1 MDRAAPRRMRL
12 PILAKLLVTFTLPTM
27 ALFSLFAAVAHE
39 VARRDLEA
47 ELGIRLSALAQTA
60 ALEIRG
66 KYLTELGPGGEEDR
80 AYLRAR
86 RVLESVREA
95 TGVARLYVFDRG
107 FASRVD
113 TADTPIGATHFQAEL
128 HRHELGRVFER
139 GEAVSSVLFEG
150 TDGKLYK
157 AGYAPVR
164 ASESEDEIVLALGVD
179 APAAYFERLADLR
192 RSLMGYGALLALV
205 VIAIAVVVA
214 ALITRPVRRLAA
226 AAERIGKGDLGTPI
240 ARTSHDELGFLAD
253 TMEDMR
259 REIAART
266 EKMQLMLSGIAHEVR
281 NPLGGI
287 KLFTGILRDEIEPG
301 DERRRHVDRIEREL
315 GYLETVVSEFLDY
328 ARRPAPELAE
338 VDLGALLGDV
348 IELVRPEAER
358 AGVAL
363 VMEVINTRDAREARD
378 AGDAREARDAR
389 DMPGAPG
396 ERDAQPV
403 RCRADAGQVRRAAL
417 NLVRNAV
424 QASIGVGGVD
434 GPEVRVTVQPAGGQ
448 AVLAVHNRGAEIP
461 AEVRARMFE
470 PFFTTREKGTG
481 LGLAFVREIV
491 DDHGGALSVRCES
504 GTTVF
509 EVRLPAA

>member
-1 MDRAAPRRMRL
+1 L

-27 ALFSLFAAVAHE
+27 ALFSLFAVVAHE

-47 ELGIRLSALAQTA
+47 ELGTRLSALAQTA

-66 KYLTELGPGGEEDR
+66 KYLVELGPGGEQDR

-86 RVLESVREA
+86 RVLDSVREA

-107 FASRVD
+107 FTSRVD

-139 GEAVSSVLFEG
+139 GEPVSSVLFEG

-164 ASESEDEIVLALGVD
+164 ASETEGAIVLALGVD

-192 RSLMGYGALLALV
+192 RSLLGYGALLALV

-214 ALITRPVRRLAA
+214 ALITRPLRRLAA
-226 AAERIGKGDLGTPI
+226 AAERIGKGDLDTAI

-259 REIAART
+259 REIAARS

-281 NPLGGI
+281 NPLAGI

-301 DERRRHVDRIEREL
+301 DDRRRHVDRIEREL
-315 GYLETVVSEFLDY
+315 GYLETVVTEFLDY

-338 VDLGALLGDV
+338 VELGALLGDV
-348 IELVRPEAER
+348 IELVRPDAAR
-358 AGVAL
+358 ANVPLGLDVLDGA
-363 VMEVINTRDAREARD
+363 
-378 AGDAREARDAR
+378 
-389 DMPGAPG
+389 GAPAG
-396 ERDAQPV
+396 QPV
-403 RCRADAGQVRRAAL
+403 RCRGDAGQVRRVAL

-424 QASIGVGGVD
+424 QASAGVD
-434 GPEVRVTVQPAGGQ
+434 GPAVRVTVQRAGDQ

-491 DDHGGALSVRCES
+491 DDHGGALSVRCEA

>member
-1 MDRAAPRRMRL
+1 MRL

-27 ALFSLFAAVAHE
+27 ALFSLFAVVAHE

-66 KYLTELGPGGEEDR
+66 KYLVELGPGSEEDR

-86 RVLESVREA
+86 RVLANMREA

-128 HRHELGRVFER
+128 HRHELGRVFDH

-164 ASESEDEIVLALGVD
+164 ASETEDEIVLALGVD

-214 ALITRPVRRLAA
+214 ALITRPVRHLAA
-226 AAERIGKGDLGTPI
+226 AAERIGKGDLDTAI

-259 REIAART
+259 REIAARS

-301 DERRRHVDRIEREL
+301 DDRRRHVDRIEREL
-315 GYLETVVSEFLDY
+315 GYLETVVNEFLDY

-348 IELVRPEAER
+348 IELVRPEADR
-358 AGVAL
+358 ADVPLVLEVA
-363 VMEVINTRDAREARD
+363 ARED
-378 AGDAREARDAR
+378 G
-389 DMPGAPG
+389 
-396 ERDAQPV
+396 QPV

-424 QASIGVGGVD
+424 QASAGVD
-434 GPEVRVTVQPAGGQ
+434 GPEVRVSVQQAGAE
-448 AVLAVHNRGAEIP
+448 AVLAVQNRGAGIP
-461 AEVRARMFE
+461 EDVRARMFE

-481 LGLAFVREIV
+481 LGLAFVREII
-491 DDHGGALSVRCES
+491 DDHGGAISARSEA
-504 GTTVF
+504 GATVF

>member
-1 MDRAAPRRMRL
+1 M

-27 ALFSLFAAVAHE
+27 ALFSLFAVVAHE

-66 KYLTELGPGGEEDR
+66 KYLVELGPGSEEDR

-113 TADTPIGATHFQAEL
+113 TADTPIGATHFQAGL

-164 ASESEDEIVLALGVD
+164 ASETEDEIVLALGVD

-192 RSLMGYGALLALV
+192 RSLLGYGALLALV

-214 ALITRPVRRLAA
+214 ALITRPLRRLAG
-226 AAERIGKGDLGTPI
+226 AAERIGKGDLGTEI
-240 ARTSHDELGFLAD
+240 TRTSHDELGFLAD
-253 TMEDMR
+253 TMENMR
-259 REIAART
+259 REIAARS

-287 KLFTGILRDEIEPG
+287 KLFTGILRDELEAG

-328 ARRPAPELAE
+328 ARRPAPELSE
-338 VDLGALLGDV
+338 VDLGALASDV
-348 IELVRPEAER
+348 IELVRADAER
-358 AGVAL
+358 AGVPVSL
-363 VMEVINTRDAREARD
+363 EVIDGA
-378 AGDAREARDAR
+378 
-389 DMPGAPG
+389 GAPAAKATG
-396 ERDAQPV
+396 AV
-403 RCRADAGQVRRAAL
+403 RCRGDAGQVRRVAL

-424 QASIGVGGVD
+424 QASAGAD
-434 GPEVRVTVQPAGGQ
+434 GPAVRVTVQPAGGEV
-448 AVLAVHNRGAEIP
+448 VLAVHNRGPEIP

-491 DDHGGALSVRCES
+491 DDHGGAISVRCEA

>member
-1 MDRAAPRRMRL
+1 MRL

-27 ALFSLFAAVAHE
+27 ALFSLFAVIAHE

-66 KYLTELGPGGEEDR
+66 KYLAGLGPGGEEDR

-86 RVLESVREA
+86 RVLDNIREA

-128 HRHELGRVFER
+128 HRHELGRVFEH
-139 GEAVSSVLFEG
+139 GEAASSVLFEG

-164 ASESEDEIVLALGVD
+164 ASETEDEIVLALGVD

-192 RSLMGYGALLALV
+192 QSLMGYGALLALV

-240 ARTSHDELGFLAD
+240 VRTSHDELGFLAD

-315 GYLETVVSEFLDY
+315 GYLETVVNEFLDY

-338 VDLGALLGDV
+338 VDLGALLDDV

-358 AGVAL
+358 AGVPL
-363 VMEVINTRDAREARD
+363 VLDVVNARD
-378 AGDAREARDAR
+378 
-389 DMPGAPG
+389 GAPDT
-396 ERDAQPV
+396 RDAQPV

-424 QASIGVGGVD
+424 QASAGVAE
-434 GPEVRVTVQPAGGQ
+434 PEVRVTVQPAGGQ
-448 AVLAVHNRGAEIP
+448 VVLAVHNRGAEIP

-491 DDHGGALSVRCES
+491 DDHGGALSVRSES

>member
-1 MDRAAPRRMRL
+1 MRL

-27 ALFSLFAAVAHE
+27 ALFSLFAVIAHE

-66 KYLTELGPGGEEDR
+66 KYLAGLGPGGEEDR

-86 RVLESVREA
+86 RVLDNIREA

-128 HRHELGRVFER
+128 HRHELGRVFEH

-164 ASESEDEIVLALGVD
+164 ASETEDEIVLALGVD

-192 RSLMGYGALLALV
+192 QSLMGYGALLALV
-205 VIAIAVVVA
+205 VIVIAVVVA

-315 GYLETVVSEFLDY
+315 GYLETVVNEFLDY

-338 VDLGALLGDV
+338 VDLGALLDDV
-348 IELVRPEAER
+348 IELVGPEAER
-358 AGVAL
+358 AGVPL
-363 VMEVINTRDAREARD
+363 VLDVVN
-378 AGDAREARDAR
+378 ARDAR
-389 DMPGAPG
+389 DGAPDT
-396 ERDAQPV
+396 RDAQPV

-424 QASIGVGGVD
+424 QASAGVA

-448 AVLAVHNRGAEIP
+448 VVLAVHNRGAEIP

-491 DDHGGALSVRCES
+491 DDHGGALSVRSES

>member
-363 VMEVINTRDAREARD
+363 VMEA
-378 AGDAREARDAR
+378 
-389 DMPGAPG
+389 PQAPG
-396 ERDAQPV
+396 GRDAQPV

-491 DDHGGALSVRCES
+491 DDHGGALSVRSES